1 MSDANGAS
9 PRYFSR
15 SWKMLTSQKGWY
27 KPILLLALGMFVP
40 LFGLLALMGYGL
52 EWARLTAWNVDS
64 APKQKGV
71 RVGKCIAAGWR
82 GLVVMFV
89 WNFLWAI
96 VVGLIRMVFSLSS
109 LSTLVFLV
117 TYVAGLFV
125 GLIVVAACVR
135 SAIYTKITPGL
146 YGSRIYEMLKRDYK
160 GLFTIVGIPFV
171 SSLIVAAVAL
181 VGIIILFFI
190 CLADIAGM
198 AGFIMYADA
207 LTSAD
212 AAEML
217 GYLGSMLVKCVPVCL
232 LIAYAENF
240 VVAVTTLLEYNAVG
254 LWMRQFDVAH
264 WGGPH
269 EALPE
274 TAPVASVDEDEDDE
288 PPVAPET
295 VSPAAEVTPV
305 APAEQPVAATPV
317 ADSSPAEASE
327 PVVSSPAPTGEE
339 EPSASNV
346 DADGVSSPASDSV
359 LDEAIAAEAAAFA
372 MKQASKDESEDEPVE
387 AISEEAPV
395 VPASEIVAPNETG
408 AVVPEP
414 AEVVEENVP
423 APEEVEADIIE
434 DEPAEAPAEPI
445 VTFTREVSVETT
457 DEFGETQRTH
467 TVETYNSE
475 GHHEKVVDDDSHEVI
490 TTLIP
495 PREAPKAD
503 EGEEN

>member
-1 MSDANGAS
+1 MSDANGAN

-27 KPILLLALGMFVP
+27 KPVLLLALGMFVP

-96 VVGLIRMVFSLSS
+96 VVGLVRMVFSLSS

-135 SAIYTKITPGL
+135 SAIYTKIAPGL

-171 SSLIVAAVAL
+171 SSLIVAAIAL
-181 VGIIILFFI
+181 VGIVILFLL

-217 GYLGSMLVKCVPVCL
+217 GYLGSMLVKCVPVIL
-232 LIAYAENF
+232 LVAYAENF

-274 TAPVASVDEDEDDE
+274 TAPVAPVDEDEDENDE

-295 VSPAAEVTPV
+295 VSPAAEATPA
-305 APAEQPVAATPV
+305 APAEQPAAAPV
-317 ADSSPAEASE
+317 VDSSPAEASE
-327 PVVSSPAPTGEE
+327 PPASSPAPAEE
-339 EPSASNV
+339 EAPASNS
-346 DADGVSSPASDSV
+346 DADSVSSPTSDSV

-372 MKQASKDESEDEPVE
+372 MKQASKE
-387 AISEEAPV
+387 
-395 VPASEIVAPNETG
+395 
-408 AVVPEP
+408 
-414 AEVVEENVP
+414 
-423 APEEVEADIIE
+423 
-434 DEPAEAPAEPI
+434 
-445 VTFTREVSVETT
+445 
-457 DEFGETQRTH
+457 
-467 TVETYNSE
+467 
-475 GHHEKVVDDDSHEVI
+475 DSHEVI

-495 PREAPKAD
+495 PREAPKPD
-503 EGEEN
+503 EDEEN

>member
-1 MSDANGAS
+1 MSDANGAN

-27 KPILLLALGMFVP
+27 KPVLLLALGMFVP

-96 VVGLIRMVFSLSS
+96 VVGLVRMVFSLSS

-135 SAIYTKITPGL
+135 SAIYTKIAPGL

-171 SSLIVAAVAL
+171 SSLIVAAIAL
-181 VGIIILFFI
+181 VGIVILFLL

-217 GYLGSMLVKCVPVCL
+217 GYLGSMLVKCVPVIL
-232 LIAYAENF
+232 LVAYAENF

-274 TAPVASVDEDEDDE
+274 TAPVAPVDGDEDDE
-288 PPVAPET
+288 PPVAPEA
-295 VSPAAEVTPV
+295 VSPAAEVTPA
-305 APAEQPVAATPV
+305 APAEQPAAAPV
-317 ADSSPAEASE
+317 VDSSPVEVSE
-327 PVVSSPAPTGEE
+327 PPASSPVPADEE
-339 EPSASNV
+339 EATASNS
-346 DADGVSSPASDSV
+346 DADDASSPTSDSV

-372 MKQASKDESEDEPVE
+372 MKQASKE
-387 AISEEAPV
+387 
-395 VPASEIVAPNETG
+395 
-408 AVVPEP
+408 
-414 AEVVEENVP
+414 
-423 APEEVEADIIE
+423 
-434 DEPAEAPAEPI
+434 
-445 VTFTREVSVETT
+445 
-457 DEFGETQRTH
+457 
-467 TVETYNSE
+467 
-475 GHHEKVVDDDSHEVI
+475 DSHEVI

-495 PREAPKAD
+495 PREAPKPD
-503 EGEEN
+503 EDEEN

>member
-1 MSDANGAS
+1 MSDANGAN

-27 KPILLLALGMFVP
+27 KPVLLLALGMFVP

-96 VVGLIRMVFSLSS
+96 VVGLVRMVFSLSS

-135 SAIYTKITPGL
+135 SAIYTKIAPGL

-171 SSLIVAAVAL
+171 SSLIVAAIAL
-181 VGIIILFFI
+181 VGIVILFLL

-217 GYLGSMLVKCVPVCL
+217 GYLGSMLVKCVPVIL
-232 LIAYAENF
+232 LVAYAENF

-274 TAPVASVDEDEDDE
+274 TAPVAPVDEDEDEDDE

-295 VSPAAEVTPV
+295 VSPAAEATPA
-305 APAEQPVAATPV
+305 APAEQPAAAPV
-317 ADSSPAEASE
+317 VDSSPVEVSE
-327 PVVSSPAPTGEE
+327 PPASSPAPAEE
-339 EPSASNV
+339 EAPASNS
-346 DADGVSSPASDSV
+346 DADSVSSPTSDSV

-372 MKQASKDESEDEPVE
+372 MKQATR
-387 AISEEAPV
+387 EEADV
-395 VPASEIVAPNETG
+395 
-408 AVVPEP
+408 
-414 AEVVEENVP
+414 
-423 APEEVEADIIE
+423 IE
-434 DEPAEAPAEPI
+434 DEPAEVSADPI

-467 TVETYNSE
+467 TVEAYDSA

-495 PREAPKAD
+495 PREAPKPD
-503 EGEEN
+503 EDEEN

>member
-1 MSDANGAS
+1 MSDANGAN

-27 KPILLLALGMFVP
+27 KPVLLLALGMFVP

-96 VVGLIRMVFSLSS
+96 VVGLVRMVFSLSS

-135 SAIYTKITPGL
+135 SAIYTKIAPGL

-171 SSLIVAAVAL
+171 SSLIVAAIAL
-181 VGIIILFFI
+181 VGIVILFLL

-217 GYLGSMLVKCVPVCL
+217 GYLGSMLVKCVPVIL
-232 LIAYAENF
+232 LVAYAENF

-274 TAPVASVDEDEDDE
+274 TAPVAPVDGDEDDE
-288 PPVAPET
+288 PPVAPEA
-295 VSPAAEVTPV
+295 VSPAAEVTPA
-305 APAEQPVAATPV
+305 APAEQPAAAPV
-317 ADSSPAEASE
+317 VDSSPVEVSE
-327 PVVSSPAPTGEE
+327 PLASSPVPAEE
-339 EPSASNV
+339 EGATASNS
-346 DADGVSSPASDSV
+346 DADDASSPTSDSV

-372 MKQASKDESEDEPVE
+372 MKQASKE
-387 AISEEAPV
+387 
-395 VPASEIVAPNETG
+395 
-408 AVVPEP
+408 
-414 AEVVEENVP
+414 
-423 APEEVEADIIE
+423 
-434 DEPAEAPAEPI
+434 
-445 VTFTREVSVETT
+445 
-457 DEFGETQRTH
+457 
-467 TVETYNSE
+467 
-475 GHHEKVVDDDSHEVI
+475 DSHEVI

-495 PREAPKAD
+495 PREAPKPD
-503 EGEEN
+503 EDEEN

>member
-1 MSDANGAS
+1 MSDANGAN

-27 KPILLLALGMFVP
+27 KPVLLLALGMFVP

-96 VVGLIRMVFSLSS
+96 VVGLVRMVFSLSS

-135 SAIYTKITPGL
+135 SAIYTKIAPGL

-171 SSLIVAAVAL
+171 SSLIVAAIAL
-181 VGIIILFFI
+181 VGIVILFLL

-217 GYLGSMLVKCVPVCL
+217 GYLGSMLVKCVPVIL
-232 LIAYAENF
+232 LVAYAENF

-254 LWMRQFDVAH
+254 LWMRRFDVAH

-274 TAPVASVDEDEDDE
+274 TAPVDGEEDDE

-295 VSPAAEVTPV
+295 VSPAAEVTPA
-305 APAEQPVAATPV
+305 APAEQPAAAPV
-317 ADSSPAEASE
+317 VDSSTVEASE
-327 PVVSSPAPTGEE
+327 PPASSPAPAEE
-339 EPSASNV
+339 EEAAASNS
-346 DADGVSSPASDSV
+346 DADDASSPTSDSV

-372 MKQASKDESEDEPVE
+372 MKQASKE
-387 AISEEAPV
+387 
-395 VPASEIVAPNETG
+395 
-408 AVVPEP
+408 
-414 AEVVEENVP
+414 
-423 APEEVEADIIE
+423 
-434 DEPAEAPAEPI
+434 
-445 VTFTREVSVETT
+445 
-457 DEFGETQRTH
+457 
-467 TVETYNSE
+467 
-475 GHHEKVVDDDSHEVI
+475 DSHEVI

-495 PREAPKAD
+495 PREAPKPD
-503 EGEEN
+503 EDEEN

>member
-1 MSDANGAS
+1 MSDANGAN

-27 KPILLLALGMFVP
+27 KPVLLLALGMFVP

-96 VVGLIRMVFSLSS
+96 VVGLVRMVFSLSS

-135 SAIYTKITPGL
+135 SAIYTKIAPGL

-171 SSLIVAAVAL
+171 SSLIVVAIAL
-181 VGIIILFFI
+181 VGIVILFLL

-217 GYLGSMLVKCVPVCL
+217 GYLGSMLVKCVPVIL
-232 LIAYAENF
+232 LVAYAENF

-274 TAPVASVDEDEDDE
+274 TAPVAPVDEDDDNE

-295 VSPAAEVTPV
+295 VSPAAEVTSV
-305 APAEQPVAATPV
+305 AAAEQPTPAAPV
-317 ADSSPAEASE
+317 VDSSPVEVSE
-327 PVVSSPAPTGEE
+327 PPASSPAPAEEGED
-339 EPSASNV
+339 SAS
-346 DADGVSSPASDSV
+346 DADADDASSPTSDSV

-372 MKQASKDESEDEPVE
+372 MKQASKEEGESEDGSGV
-387 AISEEAPV
+387 
-395 VPASEIVAPNETG
+395 ASEDPTES
-408 AVVPEP
+408 
-414 AEVVEENVP
+414 
-423 APEEVEADIIE
+423 
-434 DEPAEAPAEPI
+434 I

-467 TVETYNSE
+467 TVEAYDSA

-495 PREAPKAD
+495 PREAPKPD
-503 EGEEN
+503 EDEEN